1 VRWNRGQKHGMNASR
16 ATAEACAE
24 CGAEFPYGARFCPD
38 CGAATAAGGTT
49 VRAEIPP
56 EETDPGPVT
65 YERPE
70 PRLFGV
76 APPLPL
82 LGVAVATLV
91 VALVLFVTGM
101 WPFGLIVLGVGAL
114 LLAAFFELAGRRP
127 HSTLTRATLDARA
140 RTGSML
146 ETWRVRAEATANAR
160 RIHNGLAHVDAERRT
175 VLLQLGEA
183 AHRGD
188 GIAEA
193 GARSRLDELDRR
205 EAELRAELDRRLEDA
220 GERIRQARFAVDETM
235 MVAPNEPSTPYP
247 PPGEA
252 TPPQPAVVPEP
263 YPPPDEGTPPTPAPV
278 PEPGPDPDR

>member
-1 VRWNRGQKHGMNASR
+1 MNAFR
-16 ATAEACAE
+16 AAAEACAE
-24 CGAEFPYGARFCPD
+24 CGAELPDGARFCPD
-38 CGAATAAGGTT
+38 CGMATGAASGAT
-49 VRAEIPP
+49 VRAETPS
-56 EETDPGPVT
+56 EEAEPAPVS

-82 LGVAVATLV
+82 LAVAVATLV
-91 VALVLFVTGM
+91 VAVVLFVAGL

-114 LLAAFFELAGRRP
+114 LLAAFFELVGRRP
-127 HSTLTRATLDARA
+127 HSTLTRATFDARA

-175 VLLQLGEA
+175 ALLQLGEA
-183 AHRGD
+183 AHRSD

-193 GARSRLDELDRR
+193 DARSRLDALDRR
-205 EAELRAELDRRLEDA
+205 EHELRAELDLRLEDA
-220 GERIRQARFAVDETM
+220 GERIRKARFAVDETM
-235 MVAPNEPSTPYP
+235 MVTPNEPYP

-263 YPPPDEGTPPTPAPV
+263 YPPPDEGTPPAPAPV
-278 PEPGPDPDR
+278 PEPGPDPGPDR